1 MKYQIAR
8 VDTSLPSVVKLLKS
22 LQKTC
27 LPDCPIYETTK
38 NGYWFIAYSETGEAV
53 GFAGLVPSSRW
64 SDCMYMCRA
73 GVTRPHQ
80 GQGLQKRLI
89 RQRLK
94 VAKAL
99 GMNWVVTDT
108 NYNTPSANNLIAT
121 GFKLFEPSEPWGFK
135 TALYWKY
142 RIKHAL

>member
-8 VDTSLPSVVKLLKS
+8 VDTQLPEVVRLLKS

-27 LPDCPIYETTK
+27 LSDCPIYEITK
-38 NGYWFIAYSETGEAV
+38 DSYWFIAYSETGEAA
-53 GFAGLVPSSRW
+53 GFAGLAPSSRW

-73 GVTRPHQ
+73 GVIRAHR

-89 RQRLK
+89 RQRIKL
-94 VAKAL
+94 AKTL

-108 NYNTPSANNLIAT
+108 NYNTPSANNLISM
-121 GFKLFEPSEPWGFK
+121 GFKLFEPKEPWGFE

>member
-1 MKYQIAR
+1 MKYQVVR
-8 VDTSLPSVVKLLKS
+8 VDTSLPEVVKLLTW
-22 LQKTC
+22 LQKVC
-27 LPDCPIYETTK
+27 LPDCPVYEITK
-38 NGYWFIAYSETGEAV
+38 DSYWFVAYSETGEAA

-73 GVTRPHQ
+73 GVIRAHR

-94 VAKAL
+94 TAKKL

-121 GFKLFEPSEPWGFK
+121 GFKLFEPKKPWGFE

-142 RIKHAL
+142 RIKRAV